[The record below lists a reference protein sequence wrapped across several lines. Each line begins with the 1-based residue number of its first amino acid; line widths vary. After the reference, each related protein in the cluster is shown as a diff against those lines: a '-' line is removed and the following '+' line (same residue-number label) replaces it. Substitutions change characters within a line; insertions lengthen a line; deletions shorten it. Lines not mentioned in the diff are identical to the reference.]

1 MKKLASLMLALIVLS
16 GCTGKR
22 DELDRAMALRAELL
36 GCESCGFDVAV
47 TADYGDSVLTFG
59 MNCQGDNRGKLTF
72 EVTQPK
78 SIAGI
83 TGVISA
89 GEGALTFDGMLLEF
103 PLLADG
109 QVTPVSAPWILL
121 KTLLGGYLTAC
132 TREEDLLHLTV
143 NDSYADDALEMEIWL
158 DAENRP
164 VQGEILFDGRRIVTM
179 TVENFQIQ

>member
-1 MKKLASLMLALIVLS
+1 MKRIAAIFLVCSLLA
-16 GCTGKR
+16 GCAGKR
-22 DELDRAMALRAELL
+22 DELDRAMALRAVLL
-36 GCESCGFDVAV
+36 GCESCSFDAAV
-47 TADYGDSVLTFG
+47 TADYGDSVQTFG
-59 MNCQGDNRGKLTF
+59 MSCQGDSQGKLTF
-72 EVTQPK
+72 AVTQPA

-103 PLLADG
+103 PMLADG

-132 TREEDLLHLTV
+132 TREEELLHLTV

-164 VQGEILFDGRRIVTM
+164 VQGEILFDGRRIVAM

>member
-1 MKKLASLMLALIVLS
+1 MKKLASLVLALIVLS

-89 GEGALTFDGMLLEF
+89 GEGALTFDGMLLE
-103 PLLADG
+103 
-109 QVTPVSAPWILL
+109 
-121 KTLLGGYLTAC
+121 
-132 TREEDLLHLTV
+132 
-143 NDSYADDALEMEIWL
+143 
-158 DAENRP
+158 
-164 VQGEILFDGRRIVTM
+164 
-179 TVENFQIQ
+179 

>member
-1 MKKLASLMLALIVLS
+1 MKKLASLVLALIVLS

-72 EVTQPK
+72 QVTQPE

-83 TGVISA
+83 TGVID
-89 GEGALTFDGMLLEF
+89 LTF
-103 PLLADG
+103 PSRI
-109 QVTPVSAPWILL
+109 VP
-121 KTLLGGYLTAC
+121 
-132 TREEDLLHLTV
+132 TV
-143 NDSYADDALEMEIWL
+143 NSMFVSF
-158 DAENRP
+158 P
-164 VQGEILFDGRRIVTM
+164 PK
-179 TVENFQIQ
+179 